1 MQRSELREELD
12 HLGVDPETYSLN
24 DEYREGCIAISQQ
37 SLERVLDFL
46 KVRPIGKW
54 AVFYC
59 YQGAML
65 HRHYYATESEACEH
79 LLERLTRGL
88 TMKQKYH
95 EMNVRDLKCELDA
108 AGVNPREYAINGDD
122 FPGDQF
128 VVGKDSSGV
137 WEVFYTE
144 RGYRSEQMN
153 FKSESA
159 ACEHFLD
166 WVLSSKRWLKVEQA

>member
-12 HLGVDPETYSLN
+12 RLGVDPETYSLN
-24 DEYREGCIAISQQ
+24 DEYREGCIALSQL
-37 SLERVLDFL
+37 SLEKILDFL
-46 KVRPIGKW
+46 KIRPVGKW

-59 YQGAML
+59 YWGAML
-65 HRHYYATESEACEH
+65 HRRFFANESEACEH
-79 LLERLTRGL
+79 LLERLTRIL
-88 TMKQKYH
+88 RMKQQYR
-95 EMNVRDLKCELDA
+95 EMNVSDLRLELDA

-128 VVGKDSSGV
+128 VVGRDSDGG

-144 RGYRSEQMN
+144 RGSRSERIN
-153 FKSESA
+153 FQSESA

-166 WVLSSKRWLKVEQA
+166 WVLSSERWLKAE